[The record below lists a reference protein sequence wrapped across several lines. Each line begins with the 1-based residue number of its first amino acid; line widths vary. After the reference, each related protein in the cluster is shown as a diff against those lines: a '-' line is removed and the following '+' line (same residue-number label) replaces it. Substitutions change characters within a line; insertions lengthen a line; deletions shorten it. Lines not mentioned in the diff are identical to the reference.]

1 MCNYFIVTT
10 GYATERE
17 EKHIAEAM
25 HTTATLNLKKGLGS
39 HSSLPFGDYDD
50 VSLRKCVLIKS

>member
-1 MCNYFIVTT
+1 MCKYSIVTT

-17 EKHIAEAM
+17 EKHIAEGLHPA
-25 HTTATLNLKKGLGS
+25 ATLNLKKGLGS

-50 VSLRKCVLIKS
+50 VSQ